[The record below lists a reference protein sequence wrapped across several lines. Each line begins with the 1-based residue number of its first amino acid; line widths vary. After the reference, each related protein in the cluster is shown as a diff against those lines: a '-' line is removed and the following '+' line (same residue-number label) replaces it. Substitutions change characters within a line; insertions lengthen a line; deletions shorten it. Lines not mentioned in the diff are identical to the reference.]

1 MKCFWVNEVGQGV
14 VEYGLIIA
22 LVATVVIVGL
32 KLVGGSTNSFFSG
45 VSEDWPS

>member
-1 MKCFWVNEVGQGV
+1 MKCFWINELGQGV

-32 KLVGGSTNSFFSG
+32 RLVGDKTNSFFTGFGES
-45 VSEDWPS
+45 WPS

>member
-1 MKCFWVNEVGQGV
+1 MKCFWGNEFGQGV

-32 KLVGGSTNSFFSG
+32 RLLGGTTNILFT
-45 VSEDWPS
+45 DAIDNWPS

>member
-1 MKCFWVNEVGQGV
+1 MKCFWVNELGQGV

-32 KLVGGSTNSFFSG
+32 RLLGGTTNLLFIG
-45 VSEDWPS
+45 ASENWPS